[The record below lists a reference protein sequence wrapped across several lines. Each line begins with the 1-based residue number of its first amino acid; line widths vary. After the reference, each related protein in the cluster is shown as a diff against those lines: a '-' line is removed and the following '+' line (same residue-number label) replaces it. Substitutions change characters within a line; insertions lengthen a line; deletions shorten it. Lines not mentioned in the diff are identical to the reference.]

1 MAARWWQ
8 QLPQRCPHP
17 SHCPR
22 TARRRQC
29 TATTAALSLH
39 FPPRCYRQWRHAT
52 ATLMPRCRQAAKLAA
67 TAMLLL
73 PLPKPPPPPLPPS
86 CCRRRCRH
94 RTATALPPPLL
105 RCRCHSHAATTAAA
119 LPPCCPPQLC
129 CSCCRQS
136 RCAVAATLALPMP
149 PPRCLPS
156 PRRCCGRC
164 IAVALPS
171 HHPLPLLLRCRR
183 AVHRH
188 RCWLI
193 VVFYSSARCSH
204 DEKGWLW
211 LRSDNNTKNC

>member
-94 RTATALPPPLL
+94 RTATA
-105 RCRCHSHAATTAAA
+105 
-119 LPPCCPPQLC
+119 
-129 CSCCRQS
+129 
-136 RCAVAATLALPMP
+136 VAA
-149 PPRCLPS
+149 
-156 PRRCCGRC
+156 
-164 IAVALPS
+164 
-171 HHPLPLLLRCRR
+171 LPLLLPCCNRCRCTATLLPAAAVLQLLQAQLPPRCRR
-183 AVHRH
+183 HPCTAYCQRCAARRRRAAAVAAALLLRCCCAVHCRCH
-188 RCWLI
+188 RAAVAPFI
-193 VVFYSSARCSH
+193 ATVAS
-204 DEKGWLW
+204 
-211 LRSDNNTKNC
+211 